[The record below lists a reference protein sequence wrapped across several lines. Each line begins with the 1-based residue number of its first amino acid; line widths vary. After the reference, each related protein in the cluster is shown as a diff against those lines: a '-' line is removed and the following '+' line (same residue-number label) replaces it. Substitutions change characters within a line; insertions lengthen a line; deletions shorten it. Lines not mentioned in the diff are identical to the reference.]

1 MSRHSRST
9 RITAA
14 VTLIGLAL
22 MLIVAFVV
30 LARPPTRVTSDAD
43 ADVTL
48 ECGAN
53 TGLARDAC
61 RSWGDATLSQGP
73 PSFTFEMD
81 DLVRLRIDRTV
92 LGFGSS
98 CEVAY
103 FTSRYPDVAV
113 WTEETACQSAR

>member
-1 MSRHSRST
+1 M
-9 RITAA
+9 TAA

-22 MLIVAFVV
+22 MLMFALVV
-30 LARPPTRVTSDAD
+30 LARPPTRVTSDVD

-48 ECGAN
+48 ECGAT
-53 TGLARDAC
+53 TGVGMDPC
-61 RSWGDATLSQGP
+61 RSWGDATLSLGP

-113 WTEETACQSAR
+113 WTEETACLSAR